1 MVKIRPPAWCEGGPT
16 VRFFGVSVVEVRLS
30 RLGRW
35 ASAGESAV
43 TRRLHRAFFATVARL
58 PRPAARWA
66 QVRIFNGLFA
76 SGTPWPYADSSYE
89 SSKRDHLVSVVPEG
103 ARMIVEVGC
112 ADGHN
117 LELFASRSVDARVIG
132 VDISTRACT
141 LARGR
146 IRDNPE
152 ISSRVDVVHADTTT
166 FAGRRR
172 DLHGSVEVI
181 VLSEVLYYLGSGRV
195 FADQVEPLA
204 RLLAQDGQVIAVHT
218 CEDAA
223 QLHARL
229 AKALDL
235 TASSDNE
242 ITVDGQTFTISVL
255 SR

>member
-1 MVKIRPPAWCEGGPT
+1 M
-16 VRFFGVSVVEVRLS
+16 
-30 RLGRW
+30 GRW
-35 ASAGESAV
+35 AAAGESAV

-66 QVRIFNGLFA
+66 RVRIFNGLFA

-89 SSKRDHLVSVVPEG
+89 SIKRDHLVSVVPEG
-103 ARMIVEVGC
+103 ARVIVEVGC

-117 LELFASRSVDARVIG
+117 LELLASRSPDARVIG
-132 VDISTRACT
+132 VDISSRACT

-146 IRDNPE
+146 IGAKPGVL
-152 ISSRVDVVHADTTT
+152 SRVDVVHTDTTT

-172 DLHGSVEVI
+172 DLHGSVDVI

-204 RLLAQDGQVIAVHT
+204 RLLAQDGQVVAVHT
-218 CEDAA
+218 CADAPT
-223 QLHARL
+223 LHSRL
-229 AKALDL
+229 AKVLGL
-235 TASSDNE
+235 TSTSENE
-242 ITVDGQTFTISVL
+242 ITAEGQTFTISLL